1 MPPRKAVTG
10 AVVGA
15 ATNDVVEGQA
25 VTPREIRQL
34 DLSTGKPVKFLAPTD
49 GQIAVIS
56 KDSKAAERDPE
67 KVVTL
72 MWTYFRIIELLL
84 LDPDDGRRI
93 EDALLDGSLSL
104 ADLTSAV
111 YGAPNVAAAPA
122 RTRRR

>member
-10 AVVGA
+10 AVTGGVI
-15 ATNDVVEGQA
+15 EGQA
-25 VTPREIRQL
+25 VAAREIREL
-34 DLSTGKPVKFLAPTD
+34 PMSDGKPVKFLAPTD

-67 KVVTL
+67 KIVTL
-72 MWTYFRIIELLL
+72 MWTYFRIIELLV

-93 EDALLDGSLSL
+93 EDALLDGSLNL
-104 ADLTSAV
+104 TDLTTAIYGSISA
-111 YGAPNVAAAPA
+111 PAASA